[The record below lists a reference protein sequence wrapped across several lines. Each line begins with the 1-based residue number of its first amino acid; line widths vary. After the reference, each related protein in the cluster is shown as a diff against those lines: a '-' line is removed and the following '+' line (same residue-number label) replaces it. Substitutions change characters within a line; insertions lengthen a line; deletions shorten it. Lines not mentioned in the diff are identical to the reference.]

1 MCEANEEIQKVW
13 IPKAGDYVQLKKN
26 RQIYLISSVEKSK
39 DKKKVVFYTNIINGN
54 DSWCYI
60 EFFKDNFIWLPTL
73 EQLFEIWSYLC
84 NTNNKAHPN
93 YLAGDHL
100 PTQFFYR
107 IHKELTRT
115 NIGIWF
121 DKAVCLEIIMRDFY
135 KKVWTGEKWEKVTR

>member
-1 MCEANEEIQKVW
+1 MITDNFIKQCEQSEEIQRLCHFYK
-13 IPKAGDYVQLKKN
+13 GDWFSCADEHFEVLDDG
-26 RQIYLISSVEKSK
+26 LDSK
-39 DKKKVVFYTNIINGN
+39 YIIN
-54 DSWCYI
+54 I
-60 EFFKDNFIWLPTL
+60 FKVDKIWLPTL

-121 DKAVCLEIIMRDFY
+121 DKAVCLEIIMRDFFN
-135 KKVWTGEKWEKVTR
+135 KIWTDGKWEVIK

>member
-1 MCEANEEIQKVW
+1 MITDNYIKMCEQAEEIQKGHKWRKYDVY
-13 IPKAGDYVQLKKN
+13 IVKNCLQDVSYYDETAYNLEAAGMGIKELVT
-26 RQIYLISSVEKSK
+26 S
-39 DKKKVVFYTNIINGN
+39 
-54 DSWCYI
+54 
-60 EFFKDNFIWLPTL
+60 FIWLPTL

-121 DKAVCLEIIMRDFY
+121 DKAVCLEIIMRDFFN
-135 KKVWTGEKWEKVTR
+135 KIWTDGKWEVIK